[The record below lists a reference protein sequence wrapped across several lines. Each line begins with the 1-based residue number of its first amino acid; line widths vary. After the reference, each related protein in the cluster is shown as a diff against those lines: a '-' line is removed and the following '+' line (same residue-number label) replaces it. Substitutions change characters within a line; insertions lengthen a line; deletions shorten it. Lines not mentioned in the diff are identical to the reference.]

1 MTTDNGQTDRSF
13 FTRPIVFFFL
23 LALVVAGAIISIEV
37 LRRQKASVQPH
48 SANLNAPLDHR
59 AKVPFPREITD
70 SSGAKLIIKEKPQR
84 IFPQTLGTAEILLAI
99 CDPQRI
105 VALHTIVDDAK
116 YSPVIEE
123 AKQVKGRASSDAEQI
138 LQLKPDLIF
147 ISSYSKAEFVD
158 LLKAANAPIF
168 RFADFDRIEDIK
180 TNIRTVGYAIGE
192 DEKAERLVAQMERDI
207 ENIKARIPKGGP
219 QPRVMSFG
227 LSGDTAGSK
236 TLFDDILK
244 TLGAINVSAQNG
256 IVGYTNVSREQL
268 TKWNP
273 DLIVTGADKNA
284 IEEKR
289 RALLNDPAVATTN
302 AGKNKRIIVIPNQ
315 FYLSVTHHQIKAIE
329 QLAQELY
336 QTK

>member
-1 MTTDNGQTDRSF
+1 MNNGQTHRNL

-23 LALVVAGAIISIEV
+23 LALIIAATVIVIEV
-37 LRRQKASVQPH
+37 MQRRKALVRPH
-48 SANLNAPLDHR
+48 SANLNAPLVER
-59 AKVPFPREITD
+59 IKTPFPREIRD
-70 SSGAKLIIKEKPQR
+70 ASGAKLIIKEKPQR
-84 IFPQTLGTAEILLAI
+84 IVSQTLATNEILLAI

-105 VALHTIVDDAK
+105 AALHTIVDDAK
-116 YSPVIEE
+116 YSPVTEE
-123 AKQVKGRASSDAEQI
+123 AKRVKGRVSTDAEQV

-158 LLKAANAPIF
+158 LLKAANAPAF
-168 RFADFDRIEDIK
+168 RFSDFDRIEDIK
-180 TNIRTVGYAIGE
+180 TNIRLIGFAIGE
-192 DEKAERLVAQMERDI
+192 DEKAESLVVQMERDI

-227 LSGDTAGSK
+227 LSGDTAGSN

-244 TLGAINVSAQNG
+244 TLGAVNVSAQNG

-273 DLIVTGADKNA
+273 DVIVTGADKNA